1 MKHSNQY
8 TNLALAIALSIG
20 LTPASNACTRAL
32 YVGADGLVLNGRSM
46 DWSED
51 MHTNMW
57 VFPAGME
64 RDGAAGKNTPK
75 WVSKYGSV
83 IATAY
88 DIGST
93 EGMNSE
99 GLVANV
105 LYLDESDYGKIDAS
119 RPHLSISTWGQ
130 YVLDNFASVADAV
143 DVLKSEPFQIIAPIL
158 PNGTGAQVHL
168 ALSDSTGD
176 SAVLEY
182 VAGKLVIHHGKEYTV
197 MTNSPTYD
205 KQRALNEYWQ
215 KIGGLTFLPGTNRA
229 ADRYARASFLIDSI
243 PKNTSEAYIGA
254 VPEKS
259 YTYQA
264 VASVLGVIRSV
275 SVPLGITTPNEPNI
289 ASTLWRTVS
298 DQTHK
303 VVYFDSATRPNT
315 FWISLDKLDLRKGAP
330 VLKLALS
337 EGQVYSGEASTQF
350 KPSAPFTFLQ
360 VKSE

>member
-1 MKHSNQY
+1 MKQSAPFK
-8 TNLALAIALSIG
+8 TIALSLALTIG
-20 LTPASNACTRAL
+20 FASAADACTRAL
-32 YVGADGLVLNGRSM
+32 FVGDDGLVLNGRSM

-51 MHTNMW
+51 MHTNLW
-57 VFPAGME
+57 AFPAGME

-105 LYLDESDYGKIDAS
+105 LYLDESDYGKVDPS

-130 YVLDNFASVADAV
+130 YVLDNYASVAQAV
-143 DVLKSEPFQIIAPIL
+143 EALKSEPFQIIAPTL
-158 PNGTGAQVHL
+158 PNGSGAQVHL
-168 ALSDSTGD
+168 ALSDPSGD

-182 VAGKLVIHHGKEYTV
+182 VAGKLVIHHGKAYKV

-205 KQRALNEYWQ
+205 KQIALNEYWQ

-229 ADRYARASFLIDSI
+229 ADRYARASFLIDSV
-243 PKNTSEAYIGA
+243 PKSESKTYISA
-254 VPEKS
+254 VPRQS
-259 YTYQA
+259 FTYQA

-303 VVYFDSATRPNT
+303 VIYFDSATRPNT
-315 FWISLDKLDLRKGAP
+315 FWISLEKIDLKKGAP
-330 VLKLALS
+330 VLKLNLS
-337 EGQVYSGEASTQF
+337 NGEVYSGEAAAQF
-350 KPSAPFTFLQ
+350 KTAKPFAFLAASA
-360 VKSE
+360 E